1 MVWPFGARH
10 RLNRLVSVEPTL
22 ASQIPERQ
30 CQIPMND
37 IKITFLPLNGIFE
50 RLRMHSIPLR
60 VVSENT
66 ELRAHLHLHGV
77 WRRQFVFQ

>member
-1 MVWPFGARH
+1 MVWPFGAWH

-50 RLRMHSIPLR
+50 RLHAPSIPLR
-60 VVSENT
+60 AVSENT
-66 ELRAHLHLHGV
+66 ELHAHLRLHGV